1 MALAALLLLLAGVA
15 PGSARP
21 LLVCRITHLPMPAP
35 TAPVAQGSSCCPGE
49 TPGKAPTASLSET
62 GCCEWQASRDN
73 PRLPTGLVTLGAAIV
88 PTAILALAVTPTSVS
103 RCAPPTMFVRTALR
117 GSAGPCAP
125 PLFS

>member
-1 MALAALLLLLAGVA
+1 MALAAALLLLAGVA

-21 LLVCRITHLPMPAP
+21 VLVCRITHAPMPAP
-35 TAPVAQGSSCCPGE
+35 APAAQGGSCCPGE
-49 TPGKAPTASLSET
+49 TPRSAPAQSLSET

-88 PTAILALAVTPTSVS
+88 PTAIPALAVTPTSVS

-117 GSAGPCAP
+117 GSAGPRAP